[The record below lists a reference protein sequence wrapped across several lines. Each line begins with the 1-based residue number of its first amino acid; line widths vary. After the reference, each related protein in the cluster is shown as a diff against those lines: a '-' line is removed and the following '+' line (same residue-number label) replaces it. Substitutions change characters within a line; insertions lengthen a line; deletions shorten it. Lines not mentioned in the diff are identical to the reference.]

1 VFSKRH
7 LKNKVRPFAVGVV
20 VPLGYKV
27 AITENVF
34 IVVLKTKG
42 GYQRQKDTIMPPEK
56 DNTIQIKRLANETEY
71 FTNVFK
77 RTEKI
82 VSVVFYVLSQIHTK
96 KDNEVYSQI
105 LKDRGLKTHEVALGT
120 LRLQTQEA
128 AEGLL
133 TLQYALVDL
142 ESTLRISEAAG
153 FLPQNIAELLFE
165 QLLTVQRYLTNNYIK
180 QPAIDMEGGL
190 LITDVKGKAP
200 IKAKPPASLGAAPVR
215 RKSVQIPTNDISSD
229 AYFVYSQ
236 MTDRAERI
244 KTVLEAKPH
253 ATIKDISEIITDV
266 SEKTIQRELNSL
278 IEKGQ
283 VVREGERR
291 WSRYS
296 VQK

>member
-1 VFSKRH
+1 M
-7 LKNKVRPFAVGVV
+7 
-20 VPLGYKV
+20 
-27 AITENVF
+27 T
-34 IVVLKTKG
+34 
-42 GYQRQKDTIMPPEK
+42 PEK

-82 VSVVFYVLSQIHTK
+82 VSVVFYVLSQINTK

-120 LRLQTQEA
+120 LRLQIQEA
-128 AEGLL
+128 TEGLRD
-133 TLQYALVDL
+133 LQYALVDL
-142 ESTLRISEAAG
+142 ESTLRVTEAAG
-153 FLPQNIAELLFE
+153 VLPQNIAELLFE
-165 QLLTVQRYLTNNYIK
+165 QLISVQRYLTHNYIK
-180 QPAIDMEGGL
+180 QEGIDLEGGL
-190 LITDVKGKAP
+190 RIADVKSPKPA
-200 IKAKPPASLGAAPVR
+200 IKAKSQTALATPR

-236 MTDRAERI
+236 MTDRTERI
-244 KTVLEAKPH
+244 KTVLEAKPQ

-283 VVREGERR
+283 VIREGERR